1 MFNGKMKALTFSY
14 DDGVIQDERLI
25 ALFNKYNVKGTFNLN
40 SGNLGRVGTLTQEG
54 VTFPQVRFTE
64 SEIARVYHGHEVAA
78 HTLTHR
84 VLVGAPEEVII
95 EQVETDRQR
104 LSEIVGYE
112 VRGFA
117 YPGPGLESDSRVAQI
132 IRENTGVR
140 YARTANCS
148 GNFEM
153 QKNLFEFRPTV
164 YEHCDFEHMLVLGD
178 QFIEMKPDRPQIF
191 YIFGH
196 SYEFDIRNTWD
207 DFERFLA
214 NIAGRE
220 DIFYGTN
227 YEVLLAAEEA
237 PDLH

>member
-1 MFNGKMKALTFSY
+1 MFNGKMKALTFSF
-14 DDGVIQDERLI
+14 DDGVVQDERLI
-25 ALFNKYNVKGTFNLN
+25 ALFDKYHVKGTFNLN

-54 VTFPQVRFTE
+54 VTFPQIRFTE
-64 SEIARVYHGHEVAA
+64 SEIARVYRGHEVAA

-84 VLVGAPEEVII
+84 PLVGAPEEVIV
-95 EQVETDRQR
+95 EQVEADRLR
-104 LSEIVGYE
+104 LSDIVGYE

-117 YPGPGLESDSRVAQI
+117 YPGPGVEADSRVAQI

-153 QKNLFEFRPTV
+153 QDNLFEFRPTV
-164 YEHCDFEHMLVLGD
+164 YEHGDFERMVALGE
-178 QFIEMKPDRPQIF
+178 QFIALKPECPQIF

-196 SYEFDIRNTWD
+196 SYEFDIKDTWD

-214 NIAGRE
+214 NISGRD

-227 YEVLLAAEEA
+227 AEVLLAAEG
-237 PDLH
+237 DL